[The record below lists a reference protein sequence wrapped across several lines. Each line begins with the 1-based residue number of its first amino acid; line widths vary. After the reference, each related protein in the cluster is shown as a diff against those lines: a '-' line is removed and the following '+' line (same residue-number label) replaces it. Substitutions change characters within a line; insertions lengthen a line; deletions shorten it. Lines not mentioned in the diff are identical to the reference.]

1 LTIDAFPA
9 ISVITEIIEEKDMKL
24 TPVMEKYIL
33 HWGEMGTRWGVN
45 RTVAQIQ
52 ALLFLS
58 EQPLNA
64 EEITDTL
71 GVARSNVSTS
81 IKELQSWK
89 LVKVVHLLG
98 DRRDHFETMKDPW
111 DLFYTIME
119 GRKQRE
125 LDPTMTLLRECV
137 LEGEHDK
144 ETPAAVK
151 ARIGEVLAFME
162 TLDTWYGQIKGVP
175 RSTLLKLI
183 KLGAK
188 VQGLLGRK

>member
-1 LTIDAFPA
+1 MT
-9 ISVITEIIEEKDMKL
+9 MKL

-45 RTVAQIQ
+45 RTVAQIH
-52 ALLFLS
+52 ALLFLAS
-58 EQPLNA
+58 DPLNA
-64 EEITDTL
+64 EDITETL

-89 LVKVVHLLG
+89 LVKTVHLLG

-111 DLFYTIME
+111 ELFYTIME

-125 LDPTMTLLRECV
+125 LDPTMSVLRECV
-137 LEGEHDK
+137 LDSENDK
-144 ETPAAVK
+144 KTPAEVK
-151 ARIGEVLAFME
+151 QRIKDVLEFME
-162 TLDTWYGQIKGVP
+162 SLDTWHSQIKGLSK
-175 RSTLLKLI
+175 STLLKLI

-188 VQGLLGRK
+188 VQGFLGSK

>member
-1 LTIDAFPA
+1 M
-9 ISVITEIIEEKDMKL
+9 EL

-58 EQPLNA
+58 PSPMNA
-64 EEITDTL
+64 EEITETL

-89 LVKVVHLLG
+89 LIKVVHLLG
-98 DRRDHFETMKDPW
+98 DRRDHFEALKDPW
-111 DLFYTIME
+111 EMFQTIME

-125 LDPTMTLLRECV
+125 LDPT
-137 LEGEHDK
+137 
-144 ETPAAVK
+144 
-151 ARIGEVLAFME
+151 
-162 TLDTWYGQIKGVP
+162 
-175 RSTLLKLI
+175 
-183 KLGAK
+183 
-188 VQGLLGRK
+188 

>member
-1 LTIDAFPA
+1 
-9 ISVITEIIEEKDMKL
+9 MKL

-45 RTVAQIQ
+45 RTVAQIH

-81 IKELQSWK
+81 IKELQSWR
-89 LVKVVHLLG
+89 LVKVVHMLG

-111 DLFYTIME
+111 DLFYTIIE

-125 LDPTMTLLRECV
+125 LDPTMTLLRECM
-137 LEGEHDK
+137 LDSEHDK
-144 ETPAAVK
+144 ETPEAVK
-151 ARIGEVLAFME
+151 KRIGEVLAFME
-162 TLDTWYGQIKGVP
+162 NLDTWYGQIKGLP

-188 VQGLLGRK
+188 VQALLGRK

>member
-1 LTIDAFPA
+1 
-9 ISVITEIIEEKDMKL
+9 MKL

-45 RTVAQIQ
+45 RTVAQIH

-58 EQPLNA
+58 SSPLNA
-64 EEITDTL
+64 EEITETL

-81 IKELQSWK
+81 IKELQAWK

-111 DLFYTIME
+111 ELFYTIME

-125 LDPTMTLLRECV
+125 LDPTVTVLRECV
-137 LEGEHDK
+137 LEGEEDK
-144 ETPAAVK
+144 QTPKEVK
-151 ARIGEVLAFME
+151 QRMKDVLAFME
-162 TLDTWYGQIKGVP
+162 TLDTWHGQIKLLP
-175 RSTLLKLI
+175 KATLQKLI
-183 KLGAK
+183 KLGTR
-188 VQGLLGRK
+188 VQSFLGK

>member
-1 LTIDAFPA
+1 
-9 ISVITEIIEEKDMKL
+9 MKL

-45 RTVAQIQ
+45 RTVAQIH

-58 EQPLNA
+58 DKPLNA
-64 EEITDTL
+64 EEITESL

-89 LVKVVHLLG
+89 LVKTVHILG

-111 DLFYTIME
+111 ELFYTIME

-125 LDPTMTLLRECV
+125 LDPTMSVLRECV
-137 LEGEHDK
+137 LESESDK
-144 ETPAAVK
+144 ETPANVK
-151 ARIGEVLAFME
+151 TRIKDVLDFME
-162 TLDTWYGQIKGVP
+162 TLDTWHAQIKGLP
-175 RSTLLKLI
+175 KSTLLKLI

-188 VQGLLGRK
+188 VQGVLSRK

>member
-1 LTIDAFPA
+1 
-9 ISVITEIIEEKDMKL
+9 MKL

-45 RTVAQIQ
+45 RTVAQIH

-58 EQPLNA
+58 SSPLNA
-64 EEITDTL
+64 EEITETL

-81 IKELQSWK
+81 IKELQAWK

-111 DLFYTIME
+111 ELFYTIME

-125 LDPTMTLLRECV
+125 LDPTVTVLRECV
-137 LEGEHDK
+137 LEGEEDK
-144 ETPAAVK
+144 ETPKEVK
-151 ARIGEVLAFME
+151 QRMKDVLAFME
-162 TLDTWYGQIKGVP
+162 TLDTWHGQIKLLP
-175 RSTLLKLI
+175 KATLQKLI
-183 KLGAK
+183 KLGTR
-188 VQGLLGRK
+188 VQSFLGK